1 MTIRGV
7 GGKAFMVISG
17 MMGLVD
23 GSLIQELRFETV
35 SNNLANVGTNAFKK
49 DILSFD
55 EVLTMKT
62 SSSIDFVQGPITQT
76 GNAMDLAL
84 EGEGFMKVQT
94 PQGLRYTRDGALT
107 INKEKTLATQNGDPI
122 LGEAGPIAIQGNRLS
137 VENDGSVLVDGERVG
152 KISVVT
158 FKDKSYLKKAGFS
171 YYLHEGQ
178 DGEET
183 PAEGTRLQQGFL
195 EKSNINITEEMIKM
209 VESFRAFESVQKAI
223 QNIDEM
229 TGKLINE
236 AGMS

>member
-1 MTIRGV
+1 MPIPAA

-17 MMGLVD
+17 MIGLVD

-35 SNNLANVGTNAFKK
+35 SNNLANVGTTAFKK

-62 SSSIDFVQGPITQT
+62 SSSIDFTQGPITQT

-94 PQGLRYTRDGALT
+94 PQGLRYTRDGSLT
-107 INKEKTLATQNGDPI
+107 INKEKTLATQSGDPV
-122 LGEAGPIAIQGNRLS
+122 LGERGPIAIQGNRLS
-137 VENDGSVLVDGERVG
+137 IESDGSVVVDGQRVD

-158 FKDKSYLKKAGFS
+158 FKDTSHLKKAGFS
-171 YYLHEGQ
+171 YYLYEGQ
-178 DGEET
+178 DGEGP
-183 PAEGTRLQQGFL
+183 PAEGTRVQQGFL

-209 VESFRAFESVQKAI
+209 VECFRAFESVQKAI
-223 QNIDEM
+223 QNIDDM